1 MTVGMQQPYLFPYLG
16 YWQMINAV
24 DTFLIGDMSHM
35 IKNGWVHQN
44 RLLMRYA
51 DPFWFRLRL
60 ADKQGAYMRPICK
73 VGIDDSQKNRWNTNM
88 RQTLAQNYGKAP
100 FYDET
105 MALIMPLIESE
116 EKNLSTFLANQIQ
129 AVADHLD
136 MTTKI
141 VRGKDVLTEEEY
153 DLPVMEKIQLLRNRL
168 GFDTWLS
175 LSNGAHYY
183 TKEQMAEIGIDIRF
197 HHIDADI
204 SYQQVGV
211 RKGEPH
217 VPYLSIIDVLMN
229 CGKEGT
235 KELLDKYSVE

>member
-44 RLLMRYA
+44 RILLRYA
-51 DPFWFRLRL
+51 APFTFRLNL
-60 ADKQGAYMRPICK
+60 AHKDSAYMRPLCE
-73 VGIDDSQKNRWNTNM
+73 VEIDSKKRWNTNIQ
-88 RQTLAQNYGKAP
+88 RTLTENYRKASY
-100 FYDET
+100 FDET
-105 MALIMPLIESE
+105 MAMVMPLIENE
-116 EKNLSTFLANQIQ
+116 ETNLSDYLAHQILT
-129 AVADHLD
+129 VADHLG

-141 VRGKDVLTEEEY
+141 VRGKDVLVKEEY
-153 DLPVMEKIQLLRNRL
+153 DLPVMEKIQLLRDRL

-183 TKEQMAEIGIDIRF
+183 TKEMLAEIGIDIRF
-197 HHIDADI
+197 HQFDSTVTYPQI
-204 SYQQVGV
+204 GV

-235 KELLDKYSVE
+235 KAFLDKYTIV